1 MRNKTVIIIFLI
13 YVTMNVSAQ
22 VKTTDSTFI
31 NNSRPI
37 VFVVNRTDISES
49 DKDWINNFLI
59 PELEALGDRDIIL
72 GRATASPEGST
83 PNNVRL
89 ARSRKASM
97 DALLG
102 RYGINTK
109 RIRYDVVTEDYPLL
123 LSLMQMEYDKYLPIV
138 KTIIRKHDGKG
149 DQLKAEL
156 KRLEGGKIWNHLLK
170 KYFPQLRAVRIMP
183 IDERLVNTNQ
193 LPEAKPIHTDLPFPK
208 PNIYVEMPLP
218 EPAES
223 SRKRREL
230 LSIKTNLLY
239 DFAYMPG
246 YDRFC
251 PIPNVAL
258 EYYPLSG
265 HFTYGA
271 SFEGPWWRNY
281 KEHKYFQ
288 LRNYQL
294 HTRYYLQSGET
305 GFRGFFVSAYAHA
318 FLYNICFDEKR
329 GWEGEG
335 WGAGLGL
342 GWAIPL
348 DRSKHWRLD
357 IGLQAGFLNTRYDP
371 YQWLCPVDGDKDKQ
385 VYYYKW
391 YRDAKDF
398 KKRQYRYNWLG
409 PTRLEVS
416 LSYDILYRKSKRK

>member
-1 MRNKTVIIIFLI
+1 
-13 YVTMNVSAQ
+13 MNVSAQ

-59 PELEALGDRDIIL
+59 PELEALGDRGIIL
-72 GRATASPEGST
+72 GRATASPEGPT

-109 RIRYDVVTEDYPLL
+109 RIRYDVVSEDYPLL
-123 LSLMQMEYDKYLPIV
+123 LSLMQMEHDKYLPIV

-149 DQLKAEL
+149 DRLKAEL
-156 KRLEGGKIWNHLLK
+156 KRLEGGKIWKHLLK

-183 IDERLVNTNQ
+183 IDERIVNTIR

-251 PIPNVAL
+251 PIPNVA
-258 EYYPLSG
+258 
-265 HFTYGA
+265 
-271 SFEGPWWRNY
+271 
-281 KEHKYFQ
+281 
-288 LRNYQL
+288 
-294 HTRYYLQSGET
+294 
-305 GFRGFFVSAYAHA
+305 
-318 FLYNICFDEKR
+318 I
-329 GWEGEG
+329 
-335 WGAGLGL
+335 
-342 GWAIPL
+342 
-348 DRSKHWRLD
+348 
-357 IGLQAGFLNTRYDP
+357 
-371 YQWLCPVDGDKDKQ
+371 
-385 VYYYKW
+385 
-391 YRDAKDF
+391 
-398 KKRQYRYNWLG
+398 
-409 PTRLEVS
+409 
-416 LSYDILYRKSKRK
+416 

>member
-1 MRNKTVIIIFLI
+1 MQGKIVLISFL
-13 YVTMNVSAQ
+13 VCATMKVSAQ
-22 VKTTDSTFI
+22 AKTTDSTFI

-37 VFVVNRTDISES
+37 VFVVNKIDISEN
-49 DKDWINNFLI
+49 DKDWISNYLI
-59 PELEALGDRDIIL
+59 PKLEALGDRGIIL

-97 DALLG
+97 DALLSS
-102 RYGINTK
+102 YGINTK
-109 RIRYDVVTEDYPLL
+109 RIRYDVVPEDYQLL
-123 LSLMQMEYDKYLPIV
+123 LSMMQMEHDKYLPTV
-138 KTIIRKHDGKG
+138 KAMIRKHDGKG

-156 KRLEGGKIWNHLLK
+156 KRQEGGKIWSHLLK

-193 LPEAKPIHTDLPFPK
+193 LPEAKPIHTELPFPE
-208 PNIYVEMPLP
+208 PNIYVEIPQP
-218 EPAES
+218 ESEPAETG
-223 SRKRREL
+223 RKRREL

-251 PIPNVAL
+251 PIPNVAI

-318 FLYNICFDEKR
+318 FLYNICFGEKR

-348 DRSKHWRLD
+348 DHSKHWRLD
-357 IGLQAGFLNTRYDP
+357 IGLQAGFLNTDYDP
-371 YQWLCPVDGDKDKQ
+371 YQWRCPVDGDKDKQ
-385 VYYYKW
+385 VYFYKW
-391 YRDAKDF
+391 YGDAKDF
-398 KKRQYRYNWLG
+398 KSDSIAIRGWDQPDWR
-409 PTRLEVS
+409 
-416 LSYDILYRKSKRK
+416 

>member
-1 MRNKTVIIIFLI
+1 
-13 YVTMNVSAQ
+13 MNVSAQ

-109 RIRYDVVTEDYPLL
+109 RIRYDVVPEDYPLL
-123 LSLMQMEYDKYLPIV
+123 LSLMQMEHDKYLPIV

-149 DQLKAEL
+149 DRLKAEL

-183 IDERLVNTNQ
+183 IDERLVDTNR

-223 SRKRREL
+223 SKKRREL

-318 FLYNICFDEKR
+318 FLYNICFDENGDGKVKD
-329 GWEGEG
+329 GEPDWDWVG
-335 WGAGLGL
+335 RYRWTAPNTGDSTSVCRQDFSIPAMTHTSGSALWMEIKTNRYIITNGMEMPRISKSDSIAILG
-342 GWAIPL
+342 
-348 DRSKHWRLD
+348 
-357 IGLQAGFLNTRYDP
+357 
-371 YQWLCPVDGDKDKQ
+371 
-385 VYYYKW
+385 
-391 YRDAKDF
+391 
-398 KKRQYRYNWLG
+398 
-409 PTRLEVS
+409 
-416 LSYDILYRKSKRK
+416 

>member
-1 MRNKTVIIIFLI
+1 
-13 YVTMNVSAQ
+13 MNVSAQ

-102 RYGINTK
+102 KYGINTK
-109 RIRYDVVTEDYPLL
+109 RIRYDVVPEDYPLL
-123 LSLMQMEYDKYLPIV
+123 LSLMQMEHDKYLPIV

-371 YQWLCPVDGDKDKQ
+371 YQWLCPIDPDYDKEQ
-385 VYYYKW
+385 YYYNGTATPRISESASISTTGW
-391 YRDAKDF
+391 VLPDWR
-398 KKRQYRYNWLG
+398 
-409 PTRLEVS
+409 
-416 LSYDILYRKSKRK
+416 